1 MFVSIR
7 TKLFILLVLANALM
21 VAVLLTLNAVT
32 FSHSFSSYVAQQ
44 ESRRLAVLIDNIA
57 TSYDAEGNWDWLRQD
72 SARWV
77 NILQQS
83 FSPAELKRMGR
94 STNRPR
100 PSSMPLEDYSEPANG
115 KGHPSPSP
123 HNGYLAR
130 LRIQDSQNRPVLG
143 RGNGPEN
150 TSWLNI
156 ASHQTGQAI
165 GRLGFEPTARLD
177 AQFDQLFRSRLKG
190 QIMVIGLLAISFAA
204 LLALPFSGWLVKPIH
219 RLNRALRQMTDGD
232 LMVSVD
238 AERRDELGQLAAQFN
253 RLAVV
258 LHQNH
263 QDRQQ
268 WVSDIAHE
276 LRTPVAV
283 LMADIEA
290 AQDGVRQVDAAWLTS
305 LHAHSDRLNRLIN
318 DLHQLSQSD
327 SGALNYRFEVLD
339 LAELMAETISQYQAN
354 CQKAHI
360 ELDWQMPDQPIWVHG
375 DDKRLVQLFTNLM
388 NNTLRYTDGTSD
400 QPGHLQV
407 RLVTAAG
414 QIELSWEDS
423 SPGVGPEDIGKLF
436 DRLYR
441 VDASRSRA
449 SGGSGLGLA
458 IVKNIVEAHAAS
470 IEPSLGRLG
479 GLCLVMHFPAVQERS
494 R

>member
-7 TKLFILLVLANALM
+7 TKLFILLVLANTLM
-21 VAVLLTLNAVT
+21 VAVLLTLNALT

-44 ESRRLAVLIDNIA
+44 ESSRLALLIDNIA
-57 TSYDAEGNWDWLRQD
+57 TSYDAEGSWAWLGQD
-72 SARWV
+72 SARWETV
-77 NILQQS
+77 LRQS
-83 FSPAELKRMGR
+83 FSPAELKRMSR
-94 STNRPR
+94 SNNRLR
-100 PSSMPLEDYSEPANG
+100 MSSAPPEGYLAPKNG
-115 KGHPSPSP
+115 KAYPSPP
-123 HNGYLAR
+123 LHNGYLAR
-130 LRIQDSQNRPVLG
+130 LRIEDAQHRPVLG
-143 RGNGPEN
+143 RTTGPES
-150 TSWLNI
+150 TLWLDI
-156 ASHQTGQAI
+156 ESHQTGQLV
-165 GRLGFEPTARLD
+165 GRLGFEPTARVD

-190 QIMVIGLLAISFAA
+190 QVVVIGLLAISFAA

-238 AERRDELGQLAAQFN
+238 AERHDELGQLAAQFN

-276 LRTPVAV
+276 LRTPVAL

-305 LHAHSDRLNRLIN
+305 LHAHSERLNRLIN

-327 SGALNYRFEVLD
+327 SGALNYRFDVLD

-354 CQKAHI
+354 CQQAHI

-375 DDKRLVQLFTNLM
+375 DDKRLVQLLTNLLQ
-388 NNTLRYTDGTSD
+388 NTLRYTDGTSD
-400 QPGHLQV
+400 QSGHLQV

-414 QIELSWEDS
+414 QVELSWEDS
-423 SPGVGPEDIGKLF
+423 SPGVGPEDLGKLF

-458 IVKNIVEAHAAS
+458 IVKNIIEAHAAS
-470 IEPSLGRLG
+470 IEATSGRLG
-479 GLCLVMHFPAVQERS
+479 GLRLVIRFPAVQEHS